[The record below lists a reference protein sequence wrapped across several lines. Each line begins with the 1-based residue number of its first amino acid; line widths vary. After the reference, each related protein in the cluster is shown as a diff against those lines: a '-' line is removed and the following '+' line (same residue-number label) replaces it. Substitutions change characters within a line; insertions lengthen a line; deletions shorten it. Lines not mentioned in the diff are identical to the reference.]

1 MTKGF
6 AVAAALLIA
15 TIGTVVGADGSLELG
30 RQVFERNCLACHG
43 PGIGYA
49 PFPELPGTGALRA
62 KYEGKLPALLT
73 ERKDL
78 TPEFV
83 TYFVRHGVS
92 VMPPYRKT
100 EISDAE
106 LAALGAYLGRNNPNL
121 GGGSGRRK
129 N

>member
-1 MTKGF
+1 MKGF
-6 AVAAALLIA
+6 AVAATLSIA
-15 TIGTVVGADGSLELG
+15 IGTVVGADGSRDSPVELG
-30 RQVFERNCLACHG
+30 RQVFERNCLPCHG

-62 KYEGKLPALLT
+62 KYNGKLPALLT

-78 TPEFV
+78 TPELV

-106 LAALGAYLGRNNPNL
+106 LAALGAYLGRNNP
-121 GGGSGRRK
+121 GPGGSRRK